1 MQKTTAQVAELEKQ
15 LKASTAEK
23 QRIALELLQ
32 KTTDNQQQNVQLQKE
47 LTALAADKAALTGAN
62 HPADRR
68 AGTG

>member
-32 KTTDNQQQNVQLQKE
+32 KTTDNQQQNVQLQK
-47 LTALAADKAALTGAN
+47 N
-62 HPADRR
+62 
-68 AGTG
+68 